1 MKADAVLAE
10 GPVWHDGRLWWVDIE
25 RCEIHA
31 LDVATGTDR
40 KWTLAS
46 RVGFA
51 VPRGKGGFIV
61 GTEHG
66 LSVWDDGRMEPLAHP
81 EEAKPGNRF
90 NDAKCDPQ
98 GRLWAG
104 TMAMS
109 EAPEQGA
116 LYRVDARGVSKMV
129 DAVSISNGL
138 AWSPDGATMYY
149 IDSPTRRVDAFDFRD
164 GEIANR
170 RTVITLEDGFPDGMC
185 DCGNGTVIIA
195 FYNPEYAD
203 AGRAVRY
210 RLHTGEVLDEWLAPG
225 SPRVTC
231 PLLFEEAGAVKLLL
245 TTADEGMAPELRAKC
260 PNAGCLFV
268 ADTGLPAVPPAE
280 VVR

>member
-1 MKADAVLAE
+1 MTAECILKADAVLAE

-31 LDVATGTDR
+31 LDVTTGSDR
-40 KWTLAS
+40 KWTLPS

-66 LSVWDDGRMEPLAHP
+66 LSAWDDGRMEPLAHP

-104 TMAMS
+104 TMSMS

-116 LYRVDARGVSKMV
+116 LYRVDARGVSKIV
-129 DAVSISNGL
+129 GDVSISNGL

-185 DCGNGTVIIA
+185 ADAEGNLWIA
-195 FYNPEYAD
+195 LWGGWAVACHDPLTGKRIGKIEVPVEAVTSCCFGDGDELFITTASRD
-203 AGRAVRY
+203 LDAAGRARQSLAGGIFRAKTGVR
-210 RLHTGEVLDEWLAPG
+210 
-225 SPRVTC
+225 
-231 PLLFEEAGAVKLLL
+231 
-245 TTADEGMAPELRAKC
+245 GMAVGSFR
-260 PNAGCLFV
+260 G
-268 ADTGLPAVPPAE
+268 
-280 VVR
+280 